1 MVDALQNARGEC
13 FFPQDFPFLALG
25 PVWCGSRTAPSLA
38 PAVVPH
44 KVVLTGGALLA
55 LSSEETFFFMEGEA
69 TNRGFGTPAS
79 APARGA
85 EPTKHPLKKC

>member
-1 MVDALQNARGEC
+1 MHFKMPVSEVNV
-13 FFPQDFPFLALG
+13 FFPQDFPFLALV
-25 PVWCGSRTAPSLA
+25 PVWCGSRTAPGLS

-79 APARGA
+79 APARRA
-85 EPTKHPLKKC
+85 EPAKHPLNER